1 METVFVT
8 RKFTDHQG
16 VASAII
22 YIANFD
28 REEVVQH
35 PVADDGDA
43 LKQPISEFPSICA
56 VSATP
61 PTFVL

>member
-43 LKQPISEFPSICA
+43 LK
-56 VSATP
+56 
-61 PTFVL
+61 